1 MNKLNTIIVD
11 DDPAS
16 VEILK
21 EDLCRYPKINLQEA
35 TTSPLHAI
43 EAIEKLRPDALFL
56 DVEMS
61 GMSGFELL
69 QRLNERR
76 TMPHGMRVVFY
87 TAFEKYM
94 IDAIR
99 ASAFDYLLKP
109 YKQSELDA
117 IVTRLLTP
125 PANSQKEQADY
136 ELALKKLLSSEQR
149 FTMQSMT
156 GLLILHHSQVVC
168 FHYLD
173 QLRCWEVTL
182 TDRQKHRLRTTTKA
196 QDITGTNRNFI
207 QVSNSCIINI
217 EYLASIEN
225 KTLRCRLY
233 PPFNDL
239 DICVTR
245 HYYTALRGQLNRM

>member
-11 DDPAS
+11 DDPTS
-16 VEILK
+16 VEILQ
-21 EDLCRYPKINLQEA
+21 EDLNRYPEIKVQEA

-43 EAIEKLRPDALFL
+43 EAIEKLRPDILFL

-69 QRLNERR
+69 QRLNERGK
-76 TMPHGMRVVFY
+76 MPHGMRVVFY

-109 YKQSELDA
+109 YKQSELDT
-117 IVTRLLTP
+117 IVARLLTQP
-125 PANSQKEQADY
+125 IHSPAEQASY
-136 ELALKKLLSSEQR
+136 ELSLKKLLTSERR
-149 FTMQSMT
+149 FTMQSMG

-168 FHYLD
+168 FRYLD
-173 QLRCWEVTL
+173 KLRCWEVTL

-196 QDITGTNRNFI
+196 QDITGTNSNFI

-217 EYLASIEN
+217 DYLASIEN

-233 PPFNDL
+233 PPFSDL

-245 HYYTALRGQLNRM
+245 HFYTALRSQFNRM